1 MPRDLKLDLWDM
13 IRSGEDIQQ
22 FLSGVSFADYEQNR
36 LVRAA
41 VERSFE
47 IIGEA
52 LCQARDYYPELK
64 DKIGEHR
71 QIVNFRNRIIHGYFA
86 LDDGI
91 VYSTAED
98 FLPEL
103 LEQVRDILATLPE

>member
-1 MPRDLKLDLWDM
+1 MPRDLKLYLWDM
-13 IRSGEDIQQ
+13 IRAGEDIQQ
-22 FLSGVSFADYEQNR
+22 FLSGISFADYEQNR

-47 IIGEA
+47 IISEA
-52 LCQARDYYPELK
+52 FCQAREYYPELK
-64 DKIGEHR
+64 DKIGEHK

-98 FLPEL
+98 FLPDL
-103 LEQVRDILATLPE
+103 LEQVRAIIAILPQ

>member
-1 MPRDLKLDLWDM
+1 MPRDLKLYLWDM
-13 IRSGEDIQQ
+13 IRAGENIQQ
-22 FLSGVSFADYEQNR
+22 FLSGVSFADYEQSSLLR
-36 LVRAA
+36 GA
-41 VERSFE
+41 VERYFE

-52 LCQARDYYPELK
+52 MCQATDHYPDLK

-71 QIVNFRNRIIHGYFA
+71 EIVDFRNRIIHGYFA
-86 LDDGI
+86 VDDRI

-103 LEQVRDILATLPE
+103 LDQVRLILAELPE